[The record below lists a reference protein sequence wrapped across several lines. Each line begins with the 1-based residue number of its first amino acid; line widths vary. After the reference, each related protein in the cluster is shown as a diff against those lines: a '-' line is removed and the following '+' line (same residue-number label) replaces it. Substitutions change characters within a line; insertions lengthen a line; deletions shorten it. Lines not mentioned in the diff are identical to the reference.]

1 MTKVEQKSKF
11 SLSLLKRI
19 LSYSKPYKVLFFL
32 AVMLTLLLSSLAIVR
47 PLLINKMLNCIG
59 AVNSTDVSY
68 LPDSEKMSFINYMG
82 LLLVLVLLT
91 EALLQFT
98 NIYVTNLLG
107 QNIVKDLRLQVYT
120 HILKLKN
127 TYFDNTPVGTL
138 VTRAISDIESLSDIF
153 SQGFIVICG
162 DILMLII
169 FITAMLM
176 KNWAIALVTLSTIPL
191 LLIATNL
198 FKNGVKKTFTEVRN
212 AVAALNA
219 FTNEHISGMRIVQL
233 FNREKIEYEK
243 FKDINEK
250 HKVANIRSIWYY
262 SVFFPVVE
270 ILSAMSIALFVWFA
284 GLKSNTFNLQLG
296 DITFFIM
303 MINMVFRPI
312 RMLAD
317 RLNTLQ
323 MGIVASE
330 RVFKVIDTNEV
341 IAEFGIISAKNIKGN
356 VEFKNVWFAYKE
368 PNYVLKGISFTIQQG
383 ETVAIIGATGAGKSS
398 VINLLSRFYEITDSP
413 KKQNALNASNIITNT
428 LNKGDIL
435 IDGISVS
442 DYKLNELREAV
453 GVVLQDVFLFSD
465 SILNNITLHNP
476 NITEEQ
482 VVAAA
487 KDIGI
492 HEFISLLPGGYHY
505 NVKERG
511 AMLSAGQRQLVAFVR
526 AYVYNPPIFVLD
538 EATSSID
545 LETEK
550 LIQKASVK
558 LAKNRT
564 SIIIA
569 HRLSTI
575 HHAQKIIV
583 MDKGEIIEQGAA
595 SDLIGKVDGIYKRM
609 LELK

>member
-1 MTKVEQKSKF
+1 MEAKKRNQFNFK
-11 SLSLLKRI
+11 LIKRI
-19 LSYSKPYKVLFFL
+19 LSYSKPYKKLFYL
-32 AVMLTLLLSSLAIVR
+32 ALTLTLVLSSLAIVR
-47 PLLINKMLNCIG
+47 PLLINQILNCIG
-59 AVNSTDVSY
+59 AVNPTDANY
-68 LPDSEKMSFINYMG
+68 LPDSERGNFINYMG
-82 LLLVLVLLT
+82 LILLGVLLT

-138 VTRAISDIESLSDIF
+138 VTRAISDIESLSDVF

-169 FITAMLM
+169 FISAMLF
-176 KNWAIALVTLSTIPL
+176 KNWAVALVTLSTIPL

-212 AVAALNA
+212 AVASLNA

-243 FKDINEK
+243 FKEINEK

-270 ILSAMSIALFVWFA
+270 ILSAVSIALFVWFA
-284 GLKSNTFNLQLG
+284 GLKSNEYNIQLG

-330 RVFKVIDTNEV
+330 RVFNVIDTNE
-341 IAEFGIISAKNIKGN
+341 IISETGTVSAKNIMGG
-356 VEFKNVWFAYKE
+356 VEFKNVWFAYKGE
-368 PNYVLKGISFTIQQG
+368 DYVLKGISFTIEPG

-398 VINLLSRFYEITDSP
+398 IINLLSRFYEI
-413 KKQNALNASNIITNT
+413 
-428 LNKGDIL
+428 NKGEVL
-435 IDGISVS
+435 IDDVKVD
-442 DYKLNELREAV
+442 DYHLNELRESV
-453 GVVLQDVFLFSD
+453 GVVLQDVFLFSG
-465 SILNNITLHNP
+465 SILSNITLHNP
-476 NITEEQ
+476 LITEEI
-482 VVAAA
+482 VITAA
-487 KDIGI
+487 KKIGI
-492 HEFISLLPGGYHY
+492 HEFIIGLPGGYHY

-511 AMLSAGQRQLVAFVR
+511 AMLSSGQRQLVAFVR

-545 LETEK
+545 METEK
-550 LIQKASVK
+550 LIQKASIE

-575 HHAQKIIV
+575 HHASKIIV
-583 MDKGEIIEQGAA
+583 MEKGVIIEQGKT
-595 SDLIGKVDGIYKRM
+595 SELTDKVDGVYKKM
-609 LELK
+609 LELV

>member
-1 MTKVEQKSKF
+1 MAKTEQKNKF
-11 SLSLLKRI
+11 SFKLLKRI
-19 LSYSKPYKVLFFL
+19 LSYSKPYKKLFFL
-32 AVMLTLLLSSLAIVR
+32 AVTLTLLLSSLAIVR
-47 PLLINKMLNCIG
+47 PLLINQMLNGIG
-59 AVNSTDVSY
+59 AINPSDDGY
-68 LPDSEKMSFINYMG
+68 MKPLEKISFLNKMG
-82 LLLVLVLLT
+82 LMLLGVLLI

-107 QNIVKDLRLQVYT
+107 QNIVKDLRLQVYR

-138 VTRAISDIESLSDIF
+138 VTRAISDIESLSDVF

-162 DILMLII
+162 DILMLVI
-169 FITAMLM
+169 FITAMFM

-191 LLIATNL
+191 LLVATNL

-212 AVAALNA
+212 AVASLNA

-233 FNREKIEYEK
+233 FNREKLEYEK
-243 FKDINEK
+243 FQEINEK

-270 ILSAMSIALFVWFA
+270 ILSAVSIALFIWFA
-284 GLKSNTFNLQLG
+284 GVKANSYNLKLG

-323 MGIVASE
+323 MGVVASE
-330 RVFKVIDTNEV
+330 RVFKVIDTDE
-341 IAEFGIISAKNIKGN
+341 IISETGMVSAKNLNGK
-356 VEFKNVWFAYKE
+356 VEFKNVWFAYKGDDF
-368 PNYVLKGISFTIQQG
+368 VIKGISFTIHQG

-398 VINLLSRFYEITDSP
+398 IINLLSRFYEI
-413 KKQNALNASNIITNT
+413 
-428 LNKGDIL
+428 NKGQIL
-435 IDGISVS
+435 IDDITLSE
-442 DYKLNELREAV
+442 YKLNELRESI

-465 SILNNITLHNP
+465 SILNNITLNNP
-476 NITEEQ
+476 SITEEQ
-482 VVAAA
+482 VIAAA
-487 KDIGI
+487 KNIGI
-492 HEFISLLPGGYHY
+492 HEFISGLPGGYHY

-550 LIQKASVK
+550 LIQKASFE

-575 HHAQKIIV
+575 HHANRIIV
-583 MDKGEIIEQGAA
+583 MDKGKIIEQGETK
-595 SDLIGKVDGIYKRM
+595 DLKQKVDGVFKKM
-609 LELK
+609 LEYN

>member
-1 MTKVEQKSKF
+1 MTKTNSNNTF
-11 SLSLLKRI
+11 SFKLLKRI
-19 LSYSKPYKVLFFL
+19 LSYSSPYKKLFFT
-32 AVMLTLLLSSLAIVR
+32 AVILTLLLSSLAIVR
-47 PLLINKMLNCIG
+47 PLLINHLLNGIT
-59 AVNSTDVSY
+59 AINISDANYVKPT
-68 LPDSEKMSFINYMG
+68 EKISFINQMG
-82 LLLVLVLLT
+82 LLLLGVLLI

-98 NIYVTNLLG
+98 NIYITNLLG
-107 QNIVKDLRLQVYT
+107 QNIVKDLRLQVYA

-138 VTRAISDIESLSDIF
+138 VTRAVSDIESLSDVF

-162 DILMLII
+162 DLLMLVI
-169 FITAMLM
+169 FISAMLF

-191 LLIATNL
+191 LLIATHL

-219 FTNEHISGMRIVQL
+219 FTNEHISGMKIVQL
-233 FNREKIEYEK
+233 FNREAIEYKK
-243 FKDINEK
+243 FQEINEK
-250 HKVANIRSIWYY
+250 HKNANIQSIWYY

-270 ILSAMSIALFVWFA
+270 ILSAVSIALFIWFA
-284 GLKSNTFNLQLG
+284 GLKSNAYHLQLG

-330 RVFKVIDTNEV
+330 RVFKILDTNE
-341 IAEFGIISAKNIKGN
+341 IIPDQGTVSGMQLNGKI
-356 VEFKNVWFAYKE
+356 EFKNVWFAYKE
-368 PNYVLKGISFTIQQG
+368 TNYVLKGISFSIFPG
-383 ETVAIIGATGAGKSS
+383 ETVAIIGSTGAGKSS
-398 VINLLSRFYEITDSP
+398 IINLISRFYEIQKGQILMDD
-413 KKQNALNASNIITNT
+413 II
-428 LNKGDIL
+428 L
-435 IDGISVS
+435 SE
-442 DYKLNELREAV
+442 YKLNELRASV

-476 NITEEQ
+476 KITEDQ
-482 VVAAA
+482 VITAA
-487 KDIGI
+487 KQIGI
-492 HEFISLLPGGYHY
+492 HDFIESLPNGYHY

-511 AMLSAGQRQLVAFVR
+511 SMLSAGQRQLIAFVR

-550 LIQKASVK
+550 LIQKASVA

-575 HHAQKIIV
+575 HHADKIIV
-583 MDKGEIIEQGAA
+583 MEKGEIIEQGKTA
-595 SDLIGKVDGIYKRM
+595 DLKQKVDGIYRKL
-609 LELK
+609 LEFN

>member
-1 MTKVEQKSKF
+1 MAKTESKTKF
-11 SLSLLKRI
+11 SFTLLKRI
-19 LSYSKPYKVLFFL
+19 LSYSKPYKKLFIAAIL
-32 AVMLTLLLSSLAIVR
+32 ITLTLSSLSIVR
-47 PLLINKMLNCIG
+47 PLLIKKTLNTIAIQDAG
-59 AVNSTDVSY
+59 NENFLSTVGKLDF
-68 LPDSEKMSFINYMG
+68 MNQMG
-82 LLLVLVLLT
+82 LLLLGILLL

-107 QNIVKDLRLQVYT
+107 QSIVKDLRLQVYT

-127 TYFDNTPVGTL
+127 TYFDNTPVGML
-138 VTRAISDIESLSDIF
+138 VTRAISDIESLSDVF

-162 DILMLII
+162 DILTIII
-169 FITAMLM
+169 FVSVMVYT
-176 KNWAIALVTLSTIPL
+176 NWAAALVTLSTLPL
-191 LLIATNL
+191 LIIATNL

-212 AVAALNA
+212 AVASLNT

-233 FNREKIEYEK
+233 FNREKIEYDK
-243 FKDINEK
+243 FKEINEK
-250 HKVANIRSIWYY
+250 HKVANVRSIWYY
-262 SVFFPVVE
+262 SIFFPVVE
-270 ILSAMSIALFVWFA
+270 ILSSISIALFIWFA
-284 GLKSNTFNLQLG
+284 GVKSNTYNIQLG

-303 MINMVFRPI
+303 LINMVFRPI

-330 RVFKVIDTNEV
+330 RVFKVIDTNE
-341 IAEFGIISAKNIKGN
+341 IISETGALSAKNMKGK

-368 PNYVLKGISFTIQQG
+368 ENFVIKGISFTIHQG

-398 VINLLSRFYEITDSP
+398 IINLLSRFYEI
-413 KKQNALNASNIITNT
+413 
-428 LNKGDIL
+428 NKGSIL
-435 IDGISVS
+435 IDDVAINE
-442 DYKLNELREAV
+442 YQLNELRESV

-476 NITEEQ
+476 AITEEQ

-487 KDIGI
+487 KRIGI
-492 HEFISLLPGGYHY
+492 HEFIAGLPGGYHY

-550 LIQKASVK
+550 LIQVASLE

-575 HHAQKIIV
+575 HHANRIIV
-583 MDKGEIIEQGAA
+583 MDKGVITEQGETK
-595 SDLIGKVDGIYKRM
+595 DLKEKVDGIYKKM
-609 LELK
+609 LEYK

>member
-1 MTKVEQKSKF
+1 MTKTASQNKF
-11 SLSLLKRI
+11 SFTLLKRI
-19 LSYSKPYKVLFFL
+19 LTYSKPYKKLFFL
-32 AVMLTLLLSSLAIVR
+32 AVTLTLLLASLAIVR
-47 PLLINKMLNCIG
+47 PLLINEMLNGIG
-59 AVNSTDVSY
+59 AVNPLDDGY
-68 LPDSEKMSFINYMG
+68 MNPNDKISFLNKMG
-82 LLLVLVLLT
+82 LSLIAVLLL

-107 QNIVKDLRLQVYT
+107 QNIVKDLRLQVYS

-138 VTRAISDIESLSDIF
+138 VTRAISDIESLSDVF

-169 FITAMLM
+169 FLTAMLM
-176 KNWAIALVTLSTIPL
+176 KNWAVALVTLSTIPL

-198 FKNGVKKTFTEVRN
+198 FKNGIKTTFTEVRN
-212 AVAALNA
+212 AVASLNA

-243 FKDINEK
+243 FKEINEK
-250 HKVANIRSIWYY
+250 HRDANIKSIWYY

-270 ILSAMSIALFVWFA
+270 ILSAVSVALFIWFA
-284 GLKSNTFNLQLG
+284 GLKANAFNLKLG

-323 MGIVASE
+323 MGVVASE
-330 RVFKVIDTNEV
+330 RVFKVIDTNE
-341 IAEFGIISAKNIKGN
+341 IISETGTISATHIKGK
-356 VEFKNVWFAYKE
+356 VEFKDVWFAYKDDD
-368 PNYVLKGISFTIQQG
+368 YVIKGISFIINQG
-383 ETVAIIGATGAGKSS
+383 ETAALIGATGAGKSS
-398 VINLLSRFYEITDSP
+398 ILNLLSRFYEISATP
-413 KKQNALNASNIITNT
+413 I
-428 LNKGDIL
+428 NKDKLHAKDNLHKGKIL
-435 IDGISVS
+435 IDDVIISE
-442 DYKLNELREAV
+442 YKLNELRESI

-465 SILNNITLHNP
+465 SIINNITLHNP
-476 NITEEQ
+476 LITEEQ
-482 VVAAA
+482 VITAA
-487 KDIGI
+487 KNIGV
-492 HEFISLLPGGYHY
+492 HDFIMSLPGGYHY

-511 AMLSAGQRQLVAFVR
+511 TMLSAGQRQLVAFVR
-526 AYVYNPPIFVLD
+526 AYVYNPPIFILD

-550 LIQKASVK
+550 LIQKASIE

-575 HHAQKIIV
+575 HHADRIIV
-583 MDKGEIIEQGAA
+583 MDKGEIIEQGETKY
-595 SDLIGKVDGIYKRM
+595 LTQKIDGVYKKM
-609 LELK
+609 LEFN

>member
-1 MTKVEQKSKF
+1 METKQKTKF
-11 SLSLLKRI
+11 SFALLKRI
-19 LSYSKPYKVLFFL
+19 LSYSNPYKKLFYL
-32 AVMLTLLLSSLAIVR
+32 AILLTLVLSSLAIVR
-47 PLLINKMLNCIG
+47 PLLINKTLNVIG
-59 AVNSTDVSY
+59 VVDPSDTEYLVATDKLHFVNV
-68 LPDSEKMSFINYMG
+68 MG
-82 LLLVLVLLT
+82 LLLVGILLL

-98 NIYVTNLLG
+98 NMYVTNLLG
-107 QNIVKDLRLQVYT
+107 QNIVKDLRLQIYR

-138 VTRAISDIESLSDIF
+138 VTRSISDIESLSDVF

-162 DILMLII
+162 DILMLVI
-169 FITAMLM
+169 FVTAMFY

-191 LLIATNL
+191 LLVATNV

-212 AVAALNA
+212 AVASLNA
-219 FTNEHISGMRIVQL
+219 FTNEHITGMRIVQL
-233 FNREKIEYEK
+233 FNRENSEYEK
-243 FKDINEK
+243 FREINEK

-270 ILSAMSIALFVWFA
+270 ILSAISIALFVWFA
-284 GLKSNTFNLQLG
+284 GVKANTYNIKLG

-330 RVFKVIDTNEV
+330 RVFKVIDTEEV
-341 IAEFGIISAKNIKGN
+341 IEDKGTMSAKQIRGKI
-356 VEFKNVWFAYKE
+356 EFKQVWFAYKE
-368 PNYVLKGISFTIQQG
+368 DNFVIRDLSFTIDYG
-383 ETVAIIGATGAGKSS
+383 KTVAIIGATGAGKSS
-398 VINLLSRFYEITDSP
+398 IINLLSRFYEI
-413 KKQNALNASNIITNT
+413 
-428 LNKGDIL
+428 NKGTIL
-435 IDGISVS
+435 IDDI
-442 DYKLNELREAV
+442 DIKEYNLNELRQAV
-453 GVVLQDVFLFSD
+453 GVVLQDVFLFND
-465 SILNNITLHNP
+465 TILNNITLHNP
-476 NITEEQ
+476 AITEQQ
-482 VVAAA
+482 VMDAARH
-487 KDIGI
+487 IGI
-492 HEFISLLPGGYHY
+492 DEFINQLPGGYHY

-511 AMLSAGQRQLVAFVR
+511 MMLSAGQRQLIAFVR

-550 LIQKASVK
+550 LIQKASFE

-575 HHAQKIIV
+575 HHANSIIV
-583 MDKGEIIEQGAA
+583 MDKGKIIEQGNTA
-595 SDLIGKVDGIYKRM
+595 DLKDKVDGVYKKM
-609 LELK
+609 LEFV

>member
-1 MTKVEQKSKF
+1 MAKTEQKTKF
-11 SLSLLKRI
+11 SFELLKRI
-19 LSYSKPYKVLFFL
+19 LSYSKPYKKLFFL
-32 AVMLTLLLSSLAIVR
+32 AVTLTLLLSSLAIVR
-47 PLLINKMLNCIG
+47 PLLINRMLNCIG
-59 AVNSTDVSY
+59 AVNPSDAGY
-68 LPDSEKMSFINYMG
+68 MPDSDKISFINYMG
-82 LLLVLVLLT
+82 LLLIGVLLT

-138 VTRAISDIESLSDIF
+138 VTRAISDIESLSDVF

-162 DILMLII
+162 DILMLVI

-176 KNWAIALVTLSTIPL
+176 KNWAVALVTLSTIPL

-212 AVAALNA
+212 AVASLNA

-243 FKDINEK
+243 FKEINEK

-270 ILSAMSIALFVWFA
+270 ILSAVSIALFVWFA
-284 GLKSNTFNLQLG
+284 GLKSNEYNLQLG

-312 RMLAD
+312 RLLAD

-323 MGIVASE
+323 MGVVASE
-330 RVFKVIDTNEV
+330 RVFKVIDTDE
-341 IAEFGIISAKNIKGN
+341 IISESGNVSAKNMKGK
-356 VEFKNVWFAYKE
+356 VEFKDVWFAYKE
-368 PNYVLKGISFTIQQG
+368 TDYVIKGISFTINQG

-398 VINLLSRFYEITDSP
+398 IINLLSRFYEI
-413 KKQNALNASNIITNT
+413 
-428 LNKGDIL
+428 NKGQIF
-435 IDGISVS
+435 IDDVNVS
-442 DYKLNELREAV
+442 DFKLNELRESV

-465 SILNNITLHNP
+465 TILNNITLHNP

-482 VVAAA
+482 VIAAA
-487 KDIGI
+487 KNIGI
-492 HEFISLLPGGYHY
+492 HDFIAGLPGGYHY

-550 LIQKASVK
+550 LIQKASIE

-575 HHAQKIIV
+575 HHAEKIIV
-583 MDKGEIIEQGAA
+583 MDKGQVIEQGQT
-595 SDLIGKVDGIYKRM
+595 SELVDKVDGVYKKM
-609 LELK
+609 LELA

>member
-1 MTKVEQKSKF
+1 MTKTEQKSKF
-11 SLSLLKRI
+11 SFKLLKRI
-19 LSYSKPYKVLFFL
+19 LSYSKPYKTLFIV
-32 AVMLTLLLSSLAIVR
+32 AITLTLLLSSLTIVR

-59 AVNSTDVSY
+59 AVNITDEGYMPDGDKISY
-68 LPDSEKMSFINYMG
+68 INYMG
-82 LLLVLVLLT
+82 LLLIGVLLT
-91 EALLQFT
+91 EAFLQFT

-138 VTRAISDIESLSDIF
+138 VTRAISDIESLSDVF

-162 DILMLII
+162 DLLMLVI
-169 FITAMLM
+169 FITAMLL
-176 KNWAIALVTLSTIPL
+176 KNWAVALVTLSTIPL
-191 LLIATNL
+191 LLVATNL
-198 FKNGVKKTFTEVRN
+198 FKNGVKKTFTDVRN
-212 AVAALNA
+212 AVASLNA

-233 FNREKIEYEK
+233 FNREKMEYEK
-243 FKDINEK
+243 FREINEK
-250 HKVANIRSIWYY
+250 HKIANIRSIWYY

-270 ILSAMSIALFVWFA
+270 ILSAVSIALFIWFA
-284 GLKSNTFNLQLG
+284 GLKANTYNLKLG

-312 RMLAD
+312 RLLAD

-323 MGIVASE
+323 MGVVASE
-330 RVFKVIDTNEV
+330 RVFKVIDTNE
-341 IAEFGIISAKNIKGN
+341 IISESGVVSAKNMTGK
-356 VEFKNVWFAYKE
+356 VEFKDVWIAYKDTD
-368 PNYVLKGISFTIQQG
+368 YVIKGISFTINQG

-398 VINLLSRFYEITDSP
+398 IINLLSRFYEI
-413 KKQNALNASNIITNT
+413 
-428 LNKGDIL
+428 NKGQIL
-435 IDGISVS
+435 IDDINVS
-442 DYKLNELREAV
+442 DYKLNELRESV

-482 VVAAA
+482 VITAA
-487 KDIGI
+487 KNIGI
-492 HEFISLLPGGYHY
+492 HEFIVGLPGGYHY

-550 LIQKASVK
+550 LIQIASVE

-575 HHAQKIIV
+575 HHANRIIV
-583 MDKGEIIEQGAA
+583 MDKGEIIEQGETK
-595 SDLIGKVDGIYKRM
+595 DLKDKVDGVYKKM
-609 LELK
+609 LEYN

>member
-1 MTKVEQKSKF
+1 MAKKDPKTKF
-11 SLSLLKRI
+11 NFRLLKRI
-19 LSYSKPYKVLFFL
+19 LSYSKPYKRLFYL
-32 AVMLTLLLSSLAIVR
+32 AVTLTLTLSSLTIVR

-59 AVNSTDVSY
+59 AVNPTDAGY
-68 LPDSEKMSFINYMG
+68 LPDADKINYINMMG
-82 LLLVLVLLT
+82 LFLIGVLLI

-98 NIYVTNLLG
+98 NIYITNLLG
-107 QNIVKDLRLQVYT
+107 QNIVKDLRLQVYS

-127 TYFDNTPVGTL
+127 SYFDHTPVGTL
-138 VTRAISDIESLSDIF
+138 VTRAISDIESLSDVF

-162 DILMLII
+162 DILMLTI
-169 FITAMLM
+169 FITAMLL
-176 KNWAIALVTLSTIPL
+176 KNWALALVTLSTIPL
-191 LLIATNL
+191 LMVATNL

-212 AVAALNA
+212 AVASLNA

-233 FNREKIEYEK
+233 FNREKIEFEK
-243 FKDINEK
+243 FKEINKK
-250 HKVANIRSIWYY
+250 HKEANIRSIWYY

-270 ILSAMSIALFVWFA
+270 ILSAVSIALFIWFA
-284 GLKSNTFNLQLG
+284 GLKSNQYNIQLG

-330 RVFKVIDTNEV
+330 RIFKVIDTE
-341 IAEFGIISAKNIKGN
+341 EIILETGTTSAKEIKGK

-368 PNYVLKGISFTIQQG
+368 ENYVIKNISFTIDHG

-398 VINLLSRFYEITDSP
+398 IINLLSRFYEI
-413 KKQNALNASNIITNT
+413 
-428 LNKGDIL
+428 NKGQIL
-435 IDGISVS
+435 IDDVLLH
-442 DYKLNELREAV
+442 DYRLNELRESV

-465 SILNNITLHNP
+465 TILNNITLHNTS
-476 NITEEQ
+476 ITEQ
-482 VVAAA
+482 YVVDAA
-487 KDIGI
+487 KKIGI
-492 HEFISLLPGGYHY
+492 HEFIMSLPGGYHY

-550 LIQKASVK
+550 LIQKASFE

-575 HHAQKIIV
+575 HHATKIIV
-583 MDKGEIIEQGAA
+583 MNKGEIIEQGLT
-595 SDLIGKVDGIYKRM
+595 SHLSGKVDGVYKKM
-609 LELK
+609 LELT

>member
-1 MTKVEQKSKF
+1 MTKTEQKNKF
-11 SLSLLKRI
+11 NFKLLKRI
-19 LSYSKPYKVLFFL
+19 LSYSNPYKTLFFL
-32 AVMLTLLLSSLAIVR
+32 AITLTLLLSSLTIVR

-59 AVNSTDVSY
+59 AVNITDAGY
-68 LPDSEKMSFINYMG
+68 LPYNEKASYINYMG
-82 LLLVLVLLT
+82 LLLIGVLLT
-91 EALLQFT
+91 EALLQFS

-107 QNIVKDLRLQVYT
+107 QNIVKDLRLQVYS

-138 VTRAISDIESLSDIF
+138 VTRAISDIESLSDVF
-153 SQGFIVICG
+153 SQGFIVIIG

-169 FITAMLM
+169 FVTAMLM
-176 KNWAIALVTLSTIPL
+176 KNWAVALVTLSTIPL

-212 AVAALNA
+212 AVASLNA
-219 FTNEHISGMRIVQL
+219 FTNEHISGMRILQL

-243 FKDINEK
+243 FKEINEK
-250 HKVANIRSIWYY
+250 HKLANIRSIWYY

-270 ILSAMSIALFVWFA
+270 ILSAISIALFVWFA
-284 GLKSNTFNLQLG
+284 GLKSNEYNLQLG

-312 RMLAD
+312 RLLAD

-323 MGIVASE
+323 MGVVAAE

-341 IAEFGIISAKNIKGN
+341 ISESGTFSAKNITGK

-368 PNYVLKGISFTIQQG
+368 DNYVLKDISFKINHG

-398 VINLLSRFYEITDSP
+398 IINLLSRFYEI
-413 KKQNALNASNIITNT
+413 
-428 LNKGDIL
+428 NKGQIL
-435 IDGISVS
+435 IDGINVV
-442 DYKLNELREAV
+442 DYKLHELRESI
-453 GVVLQDVFLFSD
+453 GIVLQDVFLFSD
-465 SILNNITLHNP
+465 TILNNITLHNP
-476 NITEEQ
+476 DITEEQ
-482 VVAAA
+482 VVEAA
-487 KDIGI
+487 KNIGI
-492 HEFISLLPGGYHY
+492 HEFIVNLPGGYHY
-505 NVKERG
+505 NVRERG
-511 AMLSAGQRQLVAFVR
+511 SMLSAGQRQLVAFVR
-526 AYVYNPPIFVLD
+526 AYIYSPPIFVLD

-550 LIQKASVK
+550 LIQKASFEI
-558 LAKNRT
+558 AKNRT

-575 HHAQKIIV
+575 HHANKIIV
-583 MDKGEIIEQGAA
+583 MDKGQIIEQGQTKELL
-595 SDLIGKVDGIYKRM
+595 DKVDGIYKKM
-609 LELK
+609 LELV